1 MAALSKDL
9 NNTAS
14 EFMYISNLMI
24 PPLHLTIN
32 IPCLAFL
39 VLSFPSVIENKA
51 LPWPHRKW
59 LFILTTLA
67 DICFI
72 VLMFNSNLGN
82 TSMRALTCSKTTV
95 DMIFQFVLGV
105 ATAQMIKNLE
115 MEENY
120 DNESNVESLIKE
132 YQGMKKGL
140 SPLLFAFYLTNALF
154 IINNTYLCINLD
166 FVRHLTLTY
175 IITCS
180 LMLTYTSLVLEDCF
194 QCFRSLILKL
204 R

>member
-59 LFILTTLA
+59 LFILTILA
-67 DICFI
+67 DIFFTI
-72 VLMFNSNLGN
+72 LMINSNGN

-120 DNESNVESLIKE
+120 DNERNVESLIKE

-154 IINNTYLCINLD
+154 IITNTYLCINLNS
-166 FVRHLTLTY
+166 VRLWNM
-175 IITCS
+175 S
-180 LMLTYTSLVLEDCF
+180 
-194 QCFRSLILKL
+194 
-204 R
+204 